1 MAFGTAKCK
10 AHPHLT
16 CCIDAVFYGNRP
28 KLFVIRAAFII
39 CWRVAVKS
47 RCDFVFLGCIR
58 QQITRQLQHREAVI
72 RNIGVVGI
80 RDPITPPPNT
90 PAKVFLVAF

>member
-1 MAFGTAKCK
+1 MALGTAKCK

-16 CCIDAVFYGNRP
+16 RCINTVLYGNRS

-39 CWRVAVKS
+39 CWRVAVKC

-58 QQITRQLQHREAVI
+58 EQVSRQLQHRETVI

-80 RDPITPPPNT
+80 RDPVTPPPDT